1 MQIINKLLKEKT
13 DNLLLQFFR
22 YIFVGGTAFVIDFG
36 LLYVFTTYL
45 GIYYL
50 ISAVLSFL
58 ISVLVNY
65 VMSTKWVF
73 NQDNI
78 NNKLVEFNLFILI
91 STIGL
96 VFTEIILYLLT
107 DMCGIYYMI
116 SKIIASILVLFWNF
130 SARRV
135 MYYGK
140 KL

>member
-1 MQIINKLLKEKT
+1 LQIINKLLKEKT

-36 LLYVFTTYL
+36 LLYVFTSYL
-45 GIYYL
+45 NIYYL

-107 DMCGIYYMI
+107 DICGIYYMI

>member
-1 MQIINKLLKEKT
+1 LKLINKILKEKT

-73 NQDNI
+73 NQDKI